1 MAFLKKSLILS
12 FIRYQV
18 AAIIATMFD
27 FFVLIALTELFDV
40 WYVTSTAIGA
50 FCGALTNF
58 IICRNWAFVNSSNN
72 LVNQVYKYILVS
84 LGSLILNT
92 LFVYLLTDFAN
103 INYSISK
110 IIAAITIAIF
120 YNFTLQKYYV
130 FKQ

>member
-12 FIRYQV
+12 FVRYQV
-18 AAIIATMFD
+18 AAIIATMVD
-27 FFVLIALTELFDV
+27 FFVLIALTELFNV

-58 IICRNWAFVNSSNN
+58 IICRYWAFVNSSNN

-84 LGSLILNT
+84 IGSLILNT
-92 LFVYLLTDFAN
+92 LFVYLLTDFVN